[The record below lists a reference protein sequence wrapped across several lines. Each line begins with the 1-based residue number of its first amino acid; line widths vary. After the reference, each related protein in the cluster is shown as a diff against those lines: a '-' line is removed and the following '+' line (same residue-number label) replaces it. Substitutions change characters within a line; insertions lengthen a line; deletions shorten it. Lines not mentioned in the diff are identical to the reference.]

1 MPIEKLRATSSS
13 GWFETNVSRF
23 DVVAKEVRK
32 LSVQVEHSISEVK
45 ENIEG
50 IVREIEQVTEN
61 ITRVSQNV
69 EETHEQIHLA
79 IQDFAEIWFLPYS
92 FVIVIINLC
101 YQLNRC

>member
-1 MPIEKLRATSSS
+1 MI
-13 GWFETNVSRF
+13 ETNVSRF

-79 IQDFAEIWFLPYS
+79 IQDFAEI
-92 FVIVIINLC
+92 
-101 YQLNRC
+101 

>member
-1 MPIEKLRATSSS
+1 M
-13 GWFETNVSRF
+13 
-23 DVVAKEVRK
+23 
-32 LSVQVEHSISEVK
+32 SEVK

-79 IQDFAEIWFLPYS
+79 IQDFAEI
-92 FVIVIINLC
+92 
-101 YQLNRC
+101 